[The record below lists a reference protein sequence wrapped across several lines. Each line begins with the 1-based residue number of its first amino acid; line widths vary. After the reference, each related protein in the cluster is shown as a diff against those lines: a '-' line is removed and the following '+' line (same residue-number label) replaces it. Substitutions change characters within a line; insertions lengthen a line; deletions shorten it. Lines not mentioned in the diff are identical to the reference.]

1 MQGKVTGTT
10 KAIEGTIII
19 PNLSD
24 ENNAEEVD
32 VNVTISSTGPDA
44 EALKEMLRIAGAVKI
59 REQLAKYI
67 KSLKEG

>member
-1 MQGKVTGTT
+1 MSGTT
-10 KAIEGTIII
+10 KNIEGTIII

-24 ENNAEEVD
+24 ENNADEVD
-32 VNVTISSTGPDA
+32 VNVTTSATGPDA
-44 EALKEMLRIAGAVKI
+44 DAMKQLMRTVGAKVI